1 MVGHCHKLLYRLE
14 VETREN
20 LGYLGLH
27 RLVYNVTSNKEFCL
41 QQGKSQE
48 LRAKNSKGKKKKPN
62 TCKITPSIYNTHTTT
77 NHTKYIHKK
86 GIYVMVPFVHL
97 IYIRYKIQASLQV
110 LGICQNKVSS
120 ESSSSPAT
128 GSRMGQQTK
137 EIIQYLYYQ
146 KPLRRS

>member
-48 LRAKNSKGKKKKPN
+48 LRAKNSKEKKKKQTLAKLHPLY
-62 TCKITPSIYNTHTTT
+62 TTHTQPLTT
-77 NHTKYIHKK
+77 QNIYTKRAF
-86 GIYVMVPFVHL
+86 M
-97 IYIRYKIQASLQV
+97 
-110 LGICQNKVSS
+110 
-120 ESSSSPAT
+120 
-128 GSRMGQQTK
+128 
-137 EIIQYLYYQ
+137 
-146 KPLRRS
+146 